1 MRWQGRTWARQ
12 LGYALIGAAVG
23 FALIASVEAVRA
35 RESPGLC
42 RQWHPGELTMI
53 EGTEQ

>member
-42 RQWHPGELTMI
+42 RQWHPELTMI